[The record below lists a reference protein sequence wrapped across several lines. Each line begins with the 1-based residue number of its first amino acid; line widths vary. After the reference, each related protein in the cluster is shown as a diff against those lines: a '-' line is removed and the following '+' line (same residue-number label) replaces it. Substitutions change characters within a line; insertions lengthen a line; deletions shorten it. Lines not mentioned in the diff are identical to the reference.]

1 MLTKLLLEFP
11 MSFSSQTQEKKSHK
25 MTSLLLSI
33 LFLESIHH
41 LTEDKSRQFCQNS
54 NQQIACCSVCP
65 RQSVSVTDKQS
76 DGHSLNYCEKG
87 RACNDPG
94 PILDCSGCLVSFP
107 QKHKDFFPPLL
118 AFPVFCSRQKY
129 WQWRQ
134 TQVVWNSQRCNWNQ
148 YLHHYRHRYRA
159 LKQMTH
165 RWHWKCNYGLD
176 KIRQLKVIWTKS
188 KIISRMTGFVK

>member
-107 QKHKDFFPPLL
+107 QKHKDFFPLSWPFLY
-118 AFPVFCSRQKY
+118 F
-129 WQWRQ
+129 
-134 TQVVWNSQRCNWNQ
+134 
-148 YLHHYRHRYRA
+148 A
-159 LKQMTH
+159 LGRNTDSEGRPKWSETA
-165 RWHWKCNYGLD
+165 NAPTEINTY
-176 KIRQLKVIWTKS
+176 
-188 KIISRMTGFVK
+188 IITDTDIVPSNR